1 MILSGAQLSFVLV
14 FFIYG
19 LSFFSM
25 GIALFLETGRSPL
38 LAERQA
44 IRPLAAFGLMHGLH
58 EWLEIILLQGVWL
71 ASPFPASLSWFR
83 VIWLALSFIALIHFG
98 VYSLNPK
105 LRNYPMYWPFWIGS
119 ILLCAFV
126 VWMFAQNQLISQVA
140 QVDALV
146 RYLLAVPGALLAGA
160 ALYYR
165 SGQFEKESRSIL
177 AGSFRWAALGF
188 FIYAI
193 TQVFVSPLSIFPARY
208 LNTVT
213 FQTVTGI
220 PVQALRAAV
229 AVIILINLIRAIQ
242 LVEKEREEQLLSAQ
256 KARLDALEQ
265 IRQELETRE
274 AMRRE
279 LLRHTVIAQEE
290 ERSRIA
296 RELHDETAQYLTA
309 ISLNLATLQTSI
321 PKKPEIN
328 GLMDRLQ
335 NLIRQMSRGLHQLV
349 HDLRPAQLDDLGLVP
364 ALQYLAEQD
373 SKRMNLNI
381 DVKIE
386 GQRRRLDPL
395 LETVIFRVAQE
406 ALANVSRHA
415 QTDHAWIDLQFG
427 PEKVTL
433 QVRDQGVGF
442 DPKEDLIPPRGWGLA
457 GMRERV
463 ESVNGCF
470 QIVSAPG
477 KGAQV
482 EAALPVTGLNLT

>member
-1 MILSGAQLSFVLV
+1 MILSGSQLSFVLV
-14 FFIYG
+14 YFIYG

-25 GIALFLETGRSPL
+25 GIALALETGRSPL
-38 LAERQA
+38 LAERRVL
-44 IRPLAAFGLMHGLH
+44 RPLATFGVMHGMH

-71 ASPFPASLSWFR
+71 ATPFPASLSWFR
-83 VIWLALSFIALIHFG
+83 VIWLALSFSALIYFG
-98 VYSLNPK
+98 IFSLSPK
-105 LRNYPMYWPFWIGS
+105 LRNHPLYWPFWVAS
-119 ILLCAFV
+119 VLLFAFV
-126 VWMFAQNQLISQVA
+126 VWIFVQEQLLSQAA

-146 RYLLAVPGALLAGA
+146 RYLLGVPGALLAGA
-160 ALYYR
+160 VLYLR
-165 SGQFEKESRSIL
+165 SKQFEKESRSIL
-177 AGSFRWAALGF
+177 AGCFRWAALGF
-188 FIYAI
+188 FIYAL

-208 LNTVT
+208 INSVS
-213 FQTVTGI
+213 FRAFTGI
-220 PVQALRAAV
+220 PIQAVRAVV
-229 AVIILINLIRAIQ
+229 AVLILFNLIRAIQ
-242 LVEKEREEQLLSAQ
+242 MADKEREEQLLSAQ

-309 ISLNLATLQTSI
+309 ISLNLATLETSL
-321 PKKPEIN
+321 PKKTEMN
-328 GLMDRLQ
+328 ELMNRLQ
-335 NLIRQMSRGLHQLV
+335 NLIRLMSRGLHQLV

-373 SKRMNLNI
+373 SKRMNLDIN
-381 DVKIE
+381 VKVA
-386 GQRRRLDPL
+386 GTRHRLDPL

-415 QTDHAWIDLQFG
+415 KTDRAWINLQFE
-427 PEKVTL
+427 PEQVIL
-433 QVRDQGVGF
+433 QVRDQGSGF
-442 DPKEDLIPPRGWGLA
+442 DPSGDLIPPRGWGLA

-470 QIVSAPG
+470 QIISGPG
-477 KGAQV
+477 KGTLV
-482 EAALPVTGLNLT
+482 EAVLPEMERD